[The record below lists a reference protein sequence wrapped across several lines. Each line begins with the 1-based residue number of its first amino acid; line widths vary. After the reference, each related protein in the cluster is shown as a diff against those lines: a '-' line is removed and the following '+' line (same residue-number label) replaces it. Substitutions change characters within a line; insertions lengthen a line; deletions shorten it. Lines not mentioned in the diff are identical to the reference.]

1 MQKIIPPNTQV
12 EKELKTVTA
21 EILNSVTDDL

>member
-12 EKELKTVTA
+12 ENELKMVTA
-21 EILNSVTDDL
+21 EILNSVIDDL